1 MDNRKINNNK
11 KISII
16 IPIYN
21 AELYIRRCLESLINQ
36 TYKNIEVVCV
46 NDGSIDNSLKIL
58 EEYTNKDGRIVI
70 INQKNKGVSSARNIG
85 IKKSSGDII
94 TFIDVDDW
102 IEYDYIELVMKFY
115 NENNCDML
123 KTNYMISD
131 GNNKN
136 FVYSYSEHSKKIS
149 NDEMLKILSC
159 DQFFNCVWGTFYDAK
174 TLKNDEIVFDENIIF
189 AEDLLFQSICY
200 RNFKNIY
207 WLNCPKYNYFVNLNG
222 ACRSNNTKHL
232 IKKCQDAYYVYSY
245 IYSLGNYKKTIYKI
259 MYPIIFESINYIM
272 KNSKTTYKEFRKY
285 ISLICGDDKKYKIKL
300 FELRKFNL
308 AIKQRIG
315 IYLLANEKY
324 LIYYMFFKINKI
336 WRKK

>member
-1 MDNRKINNNK
+1 MENRKINDNK

-21 AELYIRRCLESLINQ
+21 AELYINRCLDSLINQ
-36 TYKNIEVVCV
+36 TYRNIEIICV

-58 EEYTNKDGRIVI
+58 EEYNKDERIKI
-70 INQKNKGVSSARNIG
+70 INKENKGVSSARNLG
-85 IKKSSGDII
+85 IKESSGDII

-102 IEYDYIELVMKFY
+102 IECDYIELVMKFY
-115 NENNCDML
+115 NEHNCDML
-123 KTNYMISD
+123 KTNYIIND
-131 GNNKN
+131 GKNKKN
-136 FVYSYSEHSKKIS
+136 VYSYSDDSKKIDH
-149 NDEMLKILSC
+149 DEMLRILSC
-159 DQFFNCVWGTFYDAK
+159 DQFFNCVWGTFYNANI
-174 TLKNDEIVFDENIIF
+174 LKNDEIRFEENIIF

-200 RNFKNIY
+200 AKFKNIY

-259 MYPIIFESINYIM
+259 MYPIVFESINCIM
-272 KNSKTTYKEFRKY
+272 KNNKTKYKEFREY
-285 ISLICGDDKKYKIKL
+285 IDLICNNEKKYKIKL
-300 FELRKFNL
+300 FELWQFDL
-308 AIKQRIG
+308 DVKQKIG

-324 LIYYMFFKINKI
+324 LIYYMFFKINRI
-336 WRKK
+336 WRK